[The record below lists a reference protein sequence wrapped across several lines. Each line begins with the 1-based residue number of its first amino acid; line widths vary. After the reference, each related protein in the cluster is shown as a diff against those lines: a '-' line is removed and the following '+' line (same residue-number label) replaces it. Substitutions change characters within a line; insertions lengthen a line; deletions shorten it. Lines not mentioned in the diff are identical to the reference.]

1 MGGTANRNKR
11 KKRNNSSSISDSESD
26 IENRRNSHR
35 TGGSDNNTVVSEI
48 LCQIHS
54 ILFKE
59 PELLDSAHDNSVFD
73 VTQLT
78 VCSEKTVT
86 LDDNTNMASNKSE
99 QTNGDIMKCLDGI
112 VSRLDHMDKRLNGL
126 EELKVQVTA
135 FDKDLKKLWKIRT
148 KLQRID
154 CLQ

>member
-1 MGGTANRNKR
+1 L
-11 KKRNNSSSISDSESD
+11 
-26 IENRRNSHR
+26 
-35 TGGSDNNTVVSEI
+35 VSEI
-48 LCQIHS
+48 VCQTHS
-54 ILFKE
+54 ILFEE

-99 QTNGDIMKCLDGI
+99 PTNGDIMKCLDGI

-126 EELKVQVTA
+126 EELKVQITP
-135 FDKDLKKLWKIRT
+135 
-148 KLQRID
+148 
-154 CLQ
+154 

>member
-1 MGGTANRNKR
+1 M
-11 KKRNNSSSISDSESD
+11 
-26 IENRRNSHR
+26 
-35 TGGSDNNTVVSEI
+35 SEI
-48 LCQIHS
+48 VCQTHS
-54 ILFKE
+54 ILFEE

-135 FDKDLKKLWKIRT
+135 FDKDLKKLWTLVEDKNKITENRLSAVEVKVDT
-148 KLQRID
+148 CEFSQDKLYGK
-154 CLQ
+154 LVSLEK